1 MWLAIEG
8 YTFKLQSM
16 KAWEEGQDLVE
27 YAFVI
32 ALIALGVVTSMKPL
46 AVLLSTMFV
55 NLASEFTSFV
65 A

>member
-1 MWLAIEG
+1 MRFGMVGCA
-8 YTFKLQSM
+8 FKLQSLR
-16 KAWEEGQDLVE
+16 AQDEGQDLVE

-46 AVLLSTMFV
+46 AVMVSTMFV